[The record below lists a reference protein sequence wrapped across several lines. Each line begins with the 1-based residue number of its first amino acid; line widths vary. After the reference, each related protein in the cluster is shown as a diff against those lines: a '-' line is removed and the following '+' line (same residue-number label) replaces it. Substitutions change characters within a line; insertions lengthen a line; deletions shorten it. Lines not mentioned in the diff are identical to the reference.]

1 MPDTSYMIGIDI
13 GGTHTRIGAVQS
25 DGTVIS
31 HRIESSR
38 QYPTNA
44 HPVKM
49 LTLAIAKYA
58 TETPGTLL
66 GVCIGFPGTVSK
78 DKSTVLSC
86 PNLPSFDGVNIR
98 NAVQAV
104 VNVPVIVEH
113 EVLLLL
119 TNDLLTHNLQQVD
132 CVMAVYL
139 GTGIG
144 NAIYIHGR
152 LLEGKNGTSGEL
164 GHIPV
169 PDNQTPCPCGNVGCI
184 EPSAS
189 GKRLEAI
196 RSVLYPKA
204 PDFEAMFTE
213 AQSAPENARYL
224 DHVAC
229 AIATENNILDPEYIL
244 LGGGVLMF
252 LR

>member
-1 MPDTSYMIGIDI
+1 MPDTSYMIGFDI

-38 QYPTNA
+38 KYPANA

-58 TETPGTLL
+58 AETPGTLL

-119 TNDLLTHNLQQVD
+119 TNDLLTH
-132 CVMAVYL
+132 
-139 GTGIG
+139 
-144 NAIYIHGR
+144 
-152 LLEGKNGTSGEL
+152 S
-164 GHIPV
+164 
-169 PDNQTPCPCGNVGCI
+169 
-184 EPSAS
+184 
-189 GKRLEAI
+189 
-196 RSVLYPKA
+196 
-204 PDFEAMFTE
+204 
-213 AQSAPENARYL
+213 
-224 DHVAC
+224 
-229 AIATENNILDPEYIL
+229 
-244 LGGGVLMF
+244 
-252 LR
+252 